1 MADGGDI
8 IIRGGSCNLI
18 FNDSIYPADPGDPGS
33 HKNKDNQKVTRVII
47 TGDISYD
54 SGDHP
59 NGLTCEIHTYT
70 K

>member
-8 IIRGGSCNLI
+8 IIRGGSCYLI
-18 FNDSIYPADPGDPGS
+18 FDDSMYPPEPGSPGS
-33 HKNKDNQKVTRVII
+33 HKNKDNQKVTRVVI

-54 SGDHP
+54 SGDNP
-59 NGLTCEIHTYT
+59 SGLGCEIRVAC

>member
-47 TGDISYD
+47 TAI
-54 SGDHP
+54 
-59 NGLTCEIHTYT
+59 
-70 K
+70 

>member
-8 IIRGGSCNLI
+8 IIRGGSCDLI
-18 FNDSIYPADPGDPGS
+18 FDDSMYPADPRDPGS
-33 HKNKDNQKVTRVII
+33 HKNKDNQKVTRVMI

-59 NGLTCEIHTYT
+59 SGLHCDITVTC